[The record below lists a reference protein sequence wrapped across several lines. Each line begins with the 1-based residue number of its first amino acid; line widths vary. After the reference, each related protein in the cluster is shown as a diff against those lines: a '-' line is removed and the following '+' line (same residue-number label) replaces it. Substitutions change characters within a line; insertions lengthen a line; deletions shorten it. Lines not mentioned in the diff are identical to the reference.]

1 MVSSTLVAQAR
12 SALIMI
18 WNGCKSLLVIGL
30 AVVMV
35 VPLAQSVLLSFM
47 STLPR
52 DDMVVGTFTLL
63 NYRNLFNDANLVG
76 SLWTS
81 LTYVVLNIL
90 ICLAAGLPAAYAISR
105 FSFVGDRHFLLM
117 LLVFRITPPVVLS
130 LPVFLLFAK
139 LNLLNN
145 PIGIALVHCLFNVPV
160 TIWILE
166 NFISSV
172 PKEFDE
178 TAFLDGYSTP
188 VFFIKYLLPI
198 IAPGIAVAAFFCFIF
213 SWVEVVLARIL
224 TSTGGK
230 PISMAIESLLGFQT
244 DVGLVMAV
252 TILSLLPGVLL
263 IFFVRNHI
271 SKGFQLR
278 I

>member
-1 MVSSTLVAQAR
+1 
-12 SALIMI
+12 MI

-52 DDMVVGTFTLL
+52 DDMAVGTFTLL

>member
-1 MVSSTLVAQAR
+1 
-12 SALIMI
+12 
-18 WNGCKSLLVIGL
+18 
-30 AVVMV
+30 
-35 VPLAQSVLLSFM
+35 
-47 STLPR
+47 
-52 DDMVVGTFTLL
+52 
-63 NYRNLFNDANLVG
+63 
-76 SLWTS
+76 
-81 LTYVVLNIL
+81 
-90 ICLAAGLPAAYAISR
+90 
-105 FSFVGDRHFLLM
+105 
-117 LLVFRITPPVVLS
+117 
-130 LPVFLLFAK
+130 
-139 LNLLNN
+139 
-145 PIGIALVHCLFNVPV
+145 
-160 TIWILE
+160 LE
-166 NFISSV
+166 NFISNV

>member
-1 MVSSTLVAQAR
+1 
-12 SALIMI
+12 
-18 WNGCKSLLVIGL
+18 
-30 AVVMV
+30 
-35 VPLAQSVLLSFM
+35 
-47 STLPR
+47 
-52 DDMVVGTFTLL
+52 
-63 NYRNLFNDANLVG
+63 
-76 SLWTS
+76 
-81 LTYVVLNIL
+81 
-90 ICLAAGLPAAYAISR
+90 
-105 FSFVGDRHFLLM
+105 M
-117 LLVFRITPPVVLS
+117 LLALRITPPVVLS

-145 PIGIALVHCLFNVPV
+145 PIGIALVHCLFNIPV

-166 NFISSV
+166 SFISTV

-188 VFFIKYLLPI
+188 EFFVKFLLPI

-224 TSTGGK
+224 TSTGSK
-230 PISMAIESLLGFQT
+230 PIPMAIESLFGFQT

-263 IFFVRNHI
+263 IFFVRNHVA
-271 SKGFQLR
+271 KGFQLR

>member
-166 NFISSV
+166 NFISNV
-172 PKEFDE
+172 PKGFDE